1 MSCRMRTRIT
11 SIPIDTSLLNW
22 SDHSIGLLST
32 TLRDPQEENSVV
44 SCQIGL
50 LYPSARKE
58 VRGVLVT
65 ETRHFEGKCV
75 ILKST
80 CRIVCV
86 SWAEVQ
92 WTSLRFAPEL
102 SRETD
107 TPETE
112 TADNLAAVCN
122 TQNACPILGDED
134 NLVVV
139 KQPLYSHDERL
150 KHRRVKEKVWTWENA
165 YERHMCKGQSS
176 SLPIMKST
184 FPLSFNKLVVVIP
197 QESPITL

>member
-1 MSCRMRTRIT
+1 MRSRIT
-11 SIPIDTSLLNW
+11 SIQR

-65 ETRHFEGKCV
+65 ETRHFEGKSV

-107 TPETE
+107 TPATE
-112 TADNLAAVCN
+112 TADNLASVSN
-122 TQNACPILGDED
+122 TQNARPILGDED

-139 KQPLYSHDERL
+139 KQPLHSHNERL
-150 KHRRVKEKVWTWENA
+150 KHRRVKEKVWTWGKIVWKT
-165 YERHMCKGQSS
+165 R
-176 SLPIMKST
+176 
-184 FPLSFNKLVVVIP
+184 V
-197 QESPITL
+197 